1 MRDFALSPPCL
12 RDIDMHSS
20 IHSAAGVQRLVLI
33 IGAAMHP
40 RLSITPLRLICAAG
54 LAAVV
59 AGGGILLAADR
70 PSPQPNPAATM
81 PAPMP
86 PGTTVVARVDG
97 TELHLSDVE
106 AAQQSLPPQVQ
117 KMPLAQ
123 IYPMLLD
130 RLVDGMLITEAGR
143 KDHLDQDP
151 EVQLRLK
158 RYEDRLIQEA
168 YINRAV
174 KPAETDDRL
183 RTRYETFLKDKPA
196 GEEVHARHILLAT
209 EAEAKSVID
218 ELNKGADFAA
228 LAKKYSKDPGAETG
242 GDLGYFGHDDM
253 VKEFA
258 DAAFALSPGQYSK
271 TPVKSEF
278 GWHVIRVED
287 RRTGKPPSFEEAR
300 DQLSRDLAHEIIDT
314 KLHDLRGAAKIE
326 EFGLDG
332 KPLPATK

>member
-1 MRDFALSPPCL
+1 MLTRFLLVPALGLVCATG
-12 RDIDMHSS
+12 I
-20 IHSAAGVQRLVLI
+20 AAG
-33 IGAAMHP
+33 P
-40 RLSITPLRLICAAG
+40 
-54 LAAVV
+54 AV
-59 AGGGILLAADR
+59 IAAD
-70 PSPQPNPAATM
+70 PPATSPGPGAPAAQ
-81 PAPMP
+81 AIP
-86 PGTTVVARVDG
+86 PGNPVVARVDG
-97 TELHLSDVE
+97 TELRLSDVE
-106 AAQQSLPPQVQ
+106 AAQQNLPAQAQ
-117 KMPLAQ
+117 KLPLEQ

-143 KDHLDQDP
+143 KEHLERDP
-151 EVQLRLK
+151 EVQDRLK
-158 RYEDRLIQEA
+158 HYEDRLIQEA
-168 YINRAV
+168 YLNRAI
-174 KPAETDDRL
+174 KQAETEDQL
-183 RTRYETFLKDKPA
+183 RTRYQTFLKEKSA
-196 GEEVHARHILLAT
+196 REEVHASHILLAT
-209 EAEAKSVID
+209 EAEAKSVIA
-218 ELNKGADFAA
+218 ELDKGADFAA

-278 GWHVIRVED
+278 GWHVVKVED